1 MRSRGLRNIVIELTS
16 LLDVVMILIFA
27 VMINYSDVAAEN
39 KEKYEEAQA
48 ELELAQDQL
57 AEGGTEELLM
67 EIAAAEGRAEA
78 YEYLDNLVVIVN
90 VSLVNKGDNR
100 YRVLSYGIGSERGYS
115 SRWISRDDE
124 TAFNKELIQLKDY
137 LYRNI
142 SEAEDYA
149 LIYIVFSYDSQSIY
163 GDDCDLL
170 NEILREKTEMGDNI
184 YFCENDTREG

>member
-1 MRSRGLRNIVIELTS
+1 MRSRRLRNIVIELTS

-39 KEKYEEAQA
+39 QEKYEQAQ
-48 ELELAQDQL
+48 EQLDLARSEL
-57 AEGGTEELLM
+57 AEGRTEDLLK

-78 YEYLDNLVVIVN
+78 YEYLDNLVVIIN
-90 VSLVNKGDNR
+90 VSLVNKGDNK

-137 LYRNI
+137 LYKNI
-142 SEAEDYA
+142 SEAEEDA
-149 LIYIVFSYDSQSIY
+149 ILYIVFSYDSQSIN

>member
-1 MRSRGLRNIVIELTS
+1 
-16 LLDVVMILIFA
+16 MILIFA

>member
-1 MRSRGLRNIVIELTS
+1 MRSRRLRNIVIELTS

-39 KEKYEEAQA
+39 REKYERAQEQLDIA
-48 ELELAQDQL
+48 RSEL
-57 AEGGTEELLM
+57 AEGRTEDLLK

-78 YEYLDNLVVIVN
+78 YEYLDDLVVIIN
-90 VSLVNKGDNR
+90 VSLVNKGDNK
-100 YRVLSYGIGSERGYS
+100 YRVLSYGTGSERGYS

-137 LYRNI
+137 LYGNI
-142 SEAEDYA
+142 SEVEDDA
-149 LIYIVFSYDSQSIY
+149 IIYIVFSYDSQSIN